1 MGWVYVLINPSMPE
15 IYKVGMTDRTPEER
29 AKELSASTSVATPF
43 LVIYKQRT
51 NYPKQ
56 LEYEVHKELEKS
68 NSRVNQNREFF
79 NGDPSVAIRAIV
91 RLSDELKLSDT
102 NVQERTDRDSWHDF
116 EKEAFEYLTGQGN
129 KLEDRIKA
137 AELFRT
143 AEKLGS
149 KRSSIELI
157 KLEDN
162 DGWIKSDN
170 SVKKL
175 SELRNLGE
183 LEASYMLLKHYDA
196 LGVVS
201 NSIKLAKEIL
211 ASRNTINEDVV
222 EECVFYLA
230 SIAIKRC
237 SAYGYETIRSE
248 ITKENSE
255 SIIHFLEEFQD
266 VLVVFYTK
274 RLNILTRN
282 TTRLDLMVTVIPE
295 LGILSTLGR
304 IYSNQQLEKLGYN
317 LTRDEII
324 EIQND
329 DWCDRAQAICDDLLG
344 EKENEKVDIPGN
356 YKEFK
361 TLNHGCVY
369 QMRYGQG
376 EFLKHSYLDKRFGH
390 GVPVEFYFLQV
401 NGLFAFR
408 KSIRYEGEKFLKV
421 NQAVLTN
428 SSNKEIIW
436 HCNDNGT
443 EHLGPARYML
453 SKCYETYDTPFDETE
468 AEIVKSI
475 LGGEKVLLQ
484 LLGDDGHMN
493 FEIDKTAALALHEM
507 VEFYQHFSED
517 QSI

>member
-29 AKELSASTSVATPF
+29 AKELSSSTSVATPF

-51 NYPKQ
+51 DYPKQ

-91 RLSDELKLSDT
+91 RLSDELNLSDA
-102 NVQERTDRDSWHDF
+102 NAQERTDGDPWHDF

-137 AELFRT
+137 TELFRT

-157 KLEDN
+157 KLEDD

-183 LEASYMLLKHYDA
+183 LEASYILLKHYDA

-201 NSIKLAKEIL
+201 NSVKLAKEIL

-222 EECVFYLA
+222 GECVFYLA
-230 SIAIKRC
+230 RIAIKRC
-237 SAYGYETIRSE
+237 SAYGYENILSE
-248 ITKENSE
+248 ITKEKSE
-255 SIIHFLEEFQD
+255 SIIHFLGDFQD
-266 VLVVFYTK
+266 VLVAFYTR
-274 RLNILTRN
+274 RLEILTRDS
-282 TTRLDLMVTVIPE
+282 TRLDLMVTVIPD

-304 IYSNQQLEKLGYN
+304 IYSNQQLEKLGYH
-317 LTRDEII
+317 LTKDEII

-329 DWCDRAQAICDDLLG
+329 DWCDRAQAICDDLLD
-344 EKENEKVDIPGN
+344 ENEKVDIPGN
-356 YKEFK
+356 YTEFK

-369 QMRYGQG
+369 QIRYGQG
-376 EFLKHSYLDKRFGH
+376 EFLKHSFLDKRFGH
-390 GVPVEFYFLQV
+390 GVPVEFYFLRV
-401 NGLFAFR
+401 NGLFTFR

-421 NQAVLTN
+421 NQAILTN
-428 SSNKEIIW
+428 SSKRDIKW
-436 HCNDNGT
+436 PCHDNGT
-443 EHLGPARYML
+443 EHLGPARYRL
-453 SKCYETYDTPFDETE
+453 SKYYETYDTPFDETE
-468 AEIVKSI
+468 VEIVKSI

-484 LLGDDGHMN
+484 LFGDNGQMN
-493 FEIDKTAALALHEM
+493 FEINKTAALALLEM
-507 VEFYQHFSED
+507 VEFHEHFSD
-517 QSI
+517 NQSI